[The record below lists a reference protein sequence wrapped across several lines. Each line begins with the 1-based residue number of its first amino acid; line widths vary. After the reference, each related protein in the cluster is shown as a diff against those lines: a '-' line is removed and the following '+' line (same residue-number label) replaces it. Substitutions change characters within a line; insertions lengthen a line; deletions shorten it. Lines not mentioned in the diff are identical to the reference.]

1 MKNLWKVTFDVK
13 YTNVRSLMDETVR
26 VIANG
31 DGMSAVKK
39 AKRTLVGTSFEDG
52 PFGKDRN
59 KWVTCKYRYA
69 KLTGLELL
77 EKIDA

>member
-1 MKNLWKVTFDVK
+1 MTQPSKAGKE
-13 YTNVRSLMDETVR
+13 S
-26 VIANG
+26 
-31 DGMSAVKK
+31 GMK
-39 AKRTLVGTSFEDG
+39 AKRTLIGTSFEDG

-69 KLTGLELL
+69 KLTGLELI